1 MKKDNHD
8 YCSMTLNTPSSY
20 NDRNF
25 LPSKEEIL
33 EWMRLI
39 RTPYIGPVGFYRLV
53 ARFGG
58 SPKKALD
65 ALQKGVL
72 GISTPK
78 GGWVIPSEESI
89 EKEYKNHM
97 ESGAFVLIRK
107 DPRYPKSL
115 SYLNDAPPVLSV
127 RGDVSLLERQGF
139 AIVGARNASFPGRK
153 WAFQIAQALSLE
165 NIVVISG
172 LARGID
178 GAAHEGSLEAGTIA
192 VLAGGIDR
200 IYPSEHAIL
209 YENIARKGLLISEMP
224 WGTEAVASLFP
235 RRNRLISGLSWGILV
250 VEGAKGSG
258 SLSTVGYALEQGRY
272 VFATPGH
279 PLDRRSQGV
288 NALLK
293 DGAILVDCVED
304 ILTQIPQTI
313 VPLKNQSSG
322 QTSYEWKDQGSDTS
336 KVTDNTSKGYPG
348 ETLKNMNELSATTQ
362 QTDVKFFQGATIDS
376 FNGPDSD
383 PLEKENP
390 SLILQEEDFFLVK
403 ENDLSSLRTSYGN
416 APLEEKNQIP
426 NHQEHLYQN
435 LRSLLSTVPTSLD
448 DLIGSSGLSAALI
461 RRVLMEWEL
470 EGVVERYGQMYILL
484 EHHEEA
490 KAFSPPNKDF
500 FQ

>member
-1 MKKDNHD
+1 MKKDNRD
-8 YCSMTLNTPSSY
+8 YCNTTLNTSFSC
-20 NDRNF
+20 NDKVF

-53 ARFGG
+53 ARFG
-58 SPKKALD
+58 SPKKALH

-72 GISTPK
+72 GVSTPK
-78 GGWVIPSEESI
+78 GGWVIPSQENI
-89 EKEYKNHM
+89 EKEYNNHM
-97 ESGAFVLIRK
+97 EIGALLLIRK
-107 DPRYPKSL
+107 DSRYPKSL

-127 RGDVSLLERQGF
+127 RGDVSLLGRQGF

-165 NIVVISG
+165 NIVVVSG

-178 GAAHEGSLEAGTIA
+178 GAAHEGSLEKGTIA

-200 IYPSEHAIL
+200 IYPSEHAML

-258 SLSTVGYALEQGRY
+258 SLSTVGCALEQGRC

-293 DGAILVDCVED
+293 EGAVLVDCVED
-304 ILTQIPQTI
+304 ILSQIPQTI
-313 VPLKNQSSG
+313 IALKNNNQPA
-322 QTSYEWKDQGSDTS
+322 SYEWDDQRRDIS
-336 KVTDNTSKGYPG
+336 KVKDNTLTVYSG
-348 ETLKNMNELSATTQ
+348 EALKNMKETSANTQ
-362 QTDVKFFQGATIDS
+362 QKTAEFFQGTTIDS
-376 FNGPDSD
+376 FSGPNHNS
-383 PLEKENP
+383 LEKEDP
-390 SLILQEEDFFLVK
+390 FLILQEEENFFLVK
-403 ENDLSSLRTSYGN
+403 ENDLSSSRTSHHDI
-416 APLEEKNQIP
+416 PLEEKDLTQ
-426 NHQEHLYQN
+426 NHQNHLYQT

-470 EGVVERYGQMYILL
+470 EGVVERCGQMYILL

-490 KAFSPPNKDF
+490 KAFSPLKKDF